1 MPKLKPNRALRGGK
15 SPVHNSDHR
24 STLWERRTLMSKQ
37 GGLCALCGKAMASA
51 DITLDHIQPVSKGGL
66 DTITNLQ
73 LAHRECNERKGAA

>member
-37 GGLCALCGKAMASA
+37 GGL
-51 DITLDHIQPVSKGGL
+51 